1 MVKCINTYGIIELG
15 YNYSFGVIYRLSFK
29 ENDIITYEQR
39 ELYKNEI
46 YDIVYNLND
55 QDLSFNYVQCLNPWI
70 KNKIVKIK
78 MLTCNFI
85 KFCNMIESCPNHTIT
100 IDLNNPDENVDIF
113 ELALFFIDFTAI
125 NKKFNTFKE
134 HKNYIL
140 SFMQGQ
146 NISYIKLINLI
157 INKFVKPLYKEI

>member
-78 MLTCNFI
+78 MLTCNRLSL
-85 KFCNMIESCPNHTIT
+85 KYSTSVTSSIT
-100 IDLNNPDENVDIF
+100 TTLPS
-113 ELALFFIDFTAI
+113 AG
-125 NKKFNTFKE
+125 
-134 HKNYIL
+134 H
-140 SFMQGQ
+140 
-146 NISYIKLINLI
+146 I
-157 INKFVKPLYKEI
+157 IW